1 MANCGGQRWSMT
13 INHGGPPTDH
23 QSTTS
28 QRWLTASQPVGHGR
42 VWIGLWARSVSGRVM
57 GRVGS
62 AMWHHDSADVADD
75 VDTAMALTGYADA
88 DHAGH
93 QDTRRSTS
101 GNAQFLGDKLVSWSS
116 KKQKSTALSITKAEY
131 IAMSGCC
138 A

>member
-1 MANCGGQRWSMT
+1 MAAINDGQRWRYT
-13 INHGGPPTDH
+13 AGAPTDH
-23 QSTTS
+23 QSTVVDS
-28 QRWLTASQPVGHGR
+28 Q
-42 VWIGLWARSVSGRVM
+42 
-57 GRVGS
+57 
-62 AMWHHDSADVADD
+62 
-75 VDTAMALTGYADA
+75 LTGGVRSGNGPDA
-88 DHAGH
+88 DHAGR